1 MPDLAQLAP
10 PAARP
15 PTGPPAGHPHREQAV
30 VSCAL
35 LGYWTTPGPDTA
47 QAYRHRLGLHADLD
61 HHNPHTDTASVWVAG
76 TAIGT
81 LLAELI
87 GLHID
92 DRAITVTDDAD
103 GIHLHVPDPGAPTW
117 STWPLHAEPDGRYD
131 LAATGELWYPV
142 PTNACDRIAA

>member
-1 MPDLAQLAP
+1 M
-10 PAARP
+10 
-15 PTGPPAGHPHREQAV
+15 
-30 VSCAL
+30 
-35 LGYWTTPGPDTA
+35 
-47 QAYRHRLGLHADLD
+47 
-61 HHNPHTDTASVWVAG
+61 
-76 TAIGT
+76 GT